1 LIELTY
7 SDERRI
13 EQVLAAE
20 GDEAEAARSEFLPA
34 IRELQNHNIAR
45 AERLGD
51 KLEAAASAPPT
62 PGPDGSMP
70 DEEAA
75 EIQQQRFEL
84 AGQLLTL
91 ALARMDD
98 VVIHLSESGK
108 PKWSEGHEASRSA
121 VDHLEVLRRLFFS
134 IVEELRD
141 VAQQQLDLADAT
153 RDAAALSAAGS
164 DDAAARI
171 GPLTPRQEAL
181 AGRAG
186 DIADALVEQSNQA
199 GGVVDAEADS
209 AETSRRLREAGEH
222 VLLAQVE
229 MEGALERLAEDPP
242 NLEST
247 QERQAAS
254 IAELEQALALLVPP
268 EDREPESSE
277 DGESEPEPSGGEEG
291 QEGEQESQA
300 APADPAQL
308 LQAVRDREAQRRR
321 DREQRGAERYDTVEK
336 DW

>member
-1 LIELTY
+1 
-7 SDERRI
+7 
-13 EQVLAAE
+13 
-20 GDEAEAARSEFLPA
+20 
-34 IRELQNHNIAR
+34 
-45 AERLGD
+45 
-51 KLEAAASAPPT
+51 
-62 PGPDGSMP
+62 
-70 DEEAA
+70 
-75 EIQQQRFEL
+75 
-84 AGQLLTL
+84 
-91 ALARMDD
+91 MDD
-98 VVIHLSESGK
+98 VEINLAESGTV
-108 PKWSEGHEASRSA
+108 KWSEGHEASRAA
-121 VDHLEVLRRLFFS
+121 VEYLEALRRLFFS

-141 VAQQQLDLADAT
+141 TAQQQLDLADAT

-171 GPLTPRQEAL
+171 GPLNPRQEAL
-181 AGRAG
+181 AARAG
-186 DIADALVEQSNQA
+186 SIADALAEQSNQT
-199 GGVVDAEADS
+199 GGVVDEEADS

-229 MEGALERLAEDPP
+229 MEGATEKLVEDPP

-268 EDREPESSE
+268 EDREPEGEPDSSE
-277 DGESEPEPSGGEEG
+277 QQDSESEPSGGE
-291 QEGEQESQA
+291 QKPEGEPEPQA

-321 DREQRGAERYDTVEK
+321 DREQRGTEGYDTVER